1 MEENFSDNAT
11 ALFGTKGVQLVM
23 DGAKVTGVIAQDSDG
38 NYLKINAKNGVV
50 LAGGGFGGNKEMMD
64 DLLPDIKRLFTKDED
79 FFAPFG
85 RDGSTIQMGVWAGG
99 RLEGDISTMNFDSMA
114 VPDYLP
120 GPLWVDEN
128 GQRFQNEAFAGPEI
142 NGFFMARA
150 KRGNIISIYDSTYE
164 TQILRGFPGHQAFEY
179 DMPAVVEAMKGT
191 TLRPQRLL
199 VPRAPTAGTAPTPSN
214 SWLSTSE
221 WSLQPF
227 PLLWSSTIR
236 FAPRATTA
244 TLPRTR
250 TS

>member
-23 DGAKVTGVIAQDSDG
+23 DGAKVTGVIAQDGDG

-120 GPLWVDEN
+120 GPPVGGREWPAL
-128 GQRFQNEAFAGPEI
+128 PE
-142 NGFFMARA
+142 RSLC
-150 KRGNIISIYDSTYE
+150 R
-164 TQILRGFPGHQAFEY
+164 PG
-179 DMPAVVEAMKGT
+179 D
-191 TLRPQRLL
+191 QRLL
-199 VPRAPTAGTAPTPSN
+199 HGTCKARQYH
-214 SWLSTSE
+214 LH
-221 WSLQPF
+221 LRQH
-227 PLLWSSTIR
+227 L
-236 FAPRATTA
+236 
-244 TLPRTR
+244 
-250 TS
+250 

>member
-38 NYLKINAKNGVV
+38 NYLKINAKNGIV

-99 RLEGDISTMNFDSMA
+99 RLEGDISTMNFDSMT

-120 GPLWVDEN
+120 GPL
-128 GQRFQNEAFAGPEI
+128 
-142 NGFFMARA
+142 
-150 KRGNIISIYDSTYE
+150 
-164 TQILRGFPGHQAFEY
+164 
-179 DMPAVVEAMKGT
+179 
-191 TLRPQRLL
+191 
-199 VPRAPTAGTAPTPSN
+199 
-214 SWLSTSE
+214 
-221 WSLQPF
+221 
-227 PLLWSSTIR
+227 
-236 FAPRATTA
+236 
-244 TLPRTR
+244 
-250 TS
+250 